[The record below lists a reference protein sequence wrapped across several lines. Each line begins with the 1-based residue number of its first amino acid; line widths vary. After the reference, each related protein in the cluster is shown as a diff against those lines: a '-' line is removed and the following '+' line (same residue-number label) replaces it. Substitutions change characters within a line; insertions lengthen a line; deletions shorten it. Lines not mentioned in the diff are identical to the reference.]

1 MLEKQP
7 EAIQEKVK
15 KLATESQK
23 TNPTAWFDILYSE
36 AEGDAT
42 KIPWARLTTHPYLQ
56 EWLDISQ
63 PQGKGHTALV
73 IGCGLGD
80 DAEALANL
88 GFQVTAFDISTQ
100 AIAWCQKRF
109 PDSSVNYLVADL
121 LELDSGW
128 YRKFDLVVES
138 RTIQALPI
146 EMRSQVINCIAPL
159 VANGGTLLVITR
171 IRDYN
176 SLPDGPPWPL
186 SEKELA
192 EFIELGLEE
201 MRRNFFLSEA
211 GENIIKQVWIEYCLN
226 THKTYSNFGGA

>member
-1 MLEKQP
+1 MFEQQP
-7 EAIQEKVK
+7 EAIQQKVK

-42 KIPWARLTTHPYLQ
+42 QIPWARLTTHPYLQ

-63 PQGKGHTALV
+63 PQGEGHTALV

-80 DAEALANL
+80 DAEGLAKF
-88 GFQVTAFDISTQ
+88 GFQVTAFDISTK
-100 AIAWCQKRF
+100 AIAWCQERF

-121 LELDSGW
+121 LALDSEW
-128 YRKFDLVVES
+128 HRKFDLVVES
-138 RTIQALPI
+138 RNIQALPV

-159 VANGGTLLVITR
+159 VANRGTLVVITR
-171 IRDYN
+171 IRDN
-176 SLPDGPPWPL
+176 DSVPDGPPWPL

-192 EFIELGLEE
+192 QFIELGLQEV
-201 MRRNFFLSEA
+201 RCDIFLSEA
-211 GENIIKQVWIEYCLN
+211 GENTIKQVRIEYCLN
-226 THKTYSNFGGA
+226 A

>member
-1 MLEKQP
+1 M
-7 EAIQEKVK
+7 
-15 KLATESQK
+15 
-23 TNPTAWFDILYSE
+23 
-36 AEGDAT
+36 
-42 KIPWARLTTHPYLQ
+42 
-56 EWLDISQ
+56 
-63 PQGKGHTALV
+63 
-73 IGCGLGD
+73 GD

-109 PDSSVNYLVADL
+109 PDSSVNYLVRYL
-121 LELDSGW
+121 LELDSQW
-128 YRKFDLVVES
+128 YGKFDLVVES

-171 IRDYN
+171 IRDRD

-192 EFIELGLEE
+192 QFIELGLEE
-201 MRRNFFLSEA
+201 IRRDLFLTEA
-211 GENIIKQVWIEYCLN
+211 GENTIKQVWIEYCLN
-226 THKTYSNFGGA
+226 R